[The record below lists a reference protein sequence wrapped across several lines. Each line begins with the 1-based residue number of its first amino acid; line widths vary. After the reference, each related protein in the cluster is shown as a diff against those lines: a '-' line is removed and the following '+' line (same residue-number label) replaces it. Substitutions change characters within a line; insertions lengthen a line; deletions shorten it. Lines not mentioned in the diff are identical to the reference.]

1 MERELERVC
10 SKYDNG
16 KGIGKRVSLC
26 FLLFVKI
33 EGNAWG
39 NAPKTRYVYTTDV
52 KPAEVEGVAAGVT
65 VRGWV
70 AGRAI
75 LPAMIVADSETS
87 WIGEE
92 PPASRRRPCRRPCQQ
107 SHHLRPTGSRP
118 FVGRLCHRPCRH
130 LCRRLC
136 CRPYRC
142 YCRRPCHRPCRRPC
156 RRLCLCWAAAAAAAV
171 RTRVVEEVVPCE
183 APCEE
188 AATVAAPAALMAA
201 AGASMAVAEGLDG
214 GAWTAAEEGAQIP
227 VEAAVRPAS

>member
-75 LPAMIVADSETS
+75 LPAMISVTS
-87 WIGEE
+87 LPSIFPKISTQACFPSWK
-92 PPASRRRPCRRPCQQ
+92 PA
-107 SHHLRPTGSRP
+107 
-118 FVGRLCHRPCRH
+118 RLH
-130 LCRRLC
+130 
-136 CRPYRC
+136 
-142 YCRRPCHRPCRRPC
+142 
-156 RRLCLCWAAAAAAAV
+156 V
-171 RTRVVEEVVPCE
+171 
-183 APCEE
+183 
-188 AATVAAPAALMAA
+188 
-201 AGASMAVAEGLDG
+201 
-214 GAWTAAEEGAQIP
+214 
-227 VEAAVRPAS
+227 